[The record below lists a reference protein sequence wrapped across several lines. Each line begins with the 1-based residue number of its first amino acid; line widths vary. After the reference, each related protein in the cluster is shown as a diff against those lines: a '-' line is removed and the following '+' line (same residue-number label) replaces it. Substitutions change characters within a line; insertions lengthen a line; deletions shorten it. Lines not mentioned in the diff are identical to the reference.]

1 MAIAPTAR
9 APSSPAQKPTN
20 RPNEKGKKSRSPGP
34 SPAAR
39 NTKAHERAHQ
49 LQDAS
54 VSSQRIGGPVVPEVW
69 KTRT

>member
-1 MAIAPTAR
+1 MANAPRTR

-20 RPNEKGKKSRSPGP
+20 RPNENGKKRRSLGP

-39 NTKAHERAHQ
+39 KTKAQQRAHHAH
-49 LQDAS
+49 DAS
-54 VSSQRIGGPVVPEVW
+54 VSSHRIGGPVVPEVW